1 MNDETITVLL
11 AEAIDISSPAAI
23 QNNTITVLLVE
34 DDDIDAE
41 AVVRAFKKHNII
53 NNVIRVHDGIE
64 ALDALQGKS
73 NHKIIPRPYL
83 ILLDINMPRMNGLEF
98 LQAIRKDNEL
108 QDSIVIMLTT
118 SESLND
124 KNAAKQL
131 QAAAYMNKS
140 NIGPGFL
147 DAASKINQFC
157 IITG

>member
-1 MNDETITVLL
+1 MNNQTITVLL
-11 AEAIDISSPAAI
+11 AEDDISSPSVI
-23 QNNTITVLLVE
+23 QNNSITILLVE

-41 AVVRAFKKHNII
+41 AVVRGFKKLNII
-53 NNVIRVHDGIE
+53 NKVVRVHDGIE
-64 ALDALQGKS
+64 ALDVLQGKS
-73 NHKIIPRPYL
+73 KNQTIPRPYL

-98 LQAIRKDNEL
+98 LQTIRSDNEL
-108 QDSIVIMLTT
+108 QDSIVFMLTT

-124 KNAAKQL
+124 INAAKQL

-147 DAASKINQFC
+147 DAASKVNQIS